1 MREGLAGKGN
11 AQRSLVKTMQSPS
24 PAPPNRLAGDLG
36 VAGAREANQSRT
48 QPAVTLTADAGLSKS
63 KKIQVQSGKAVAR
76 DQGPKGEGQCQRREQ
91 GPSLCVP
98 ADKGRKQ
105 AKSGDSM

>member
-1 MREGLAGKGN
+1 MKA
-11 AQRSLVKTMQSPS
+11 MQSARP
-24 PAPPNRLAGDLG
+24 PFPNRLAGEG
-36 VAGAREANQSRT
+36 NQSRT

-76 DQGPKGEGQCQRREQ
+76 DQGPKGAGQCQRREQ
-91 GPSLCVP
+91 GQSLCVP